1 MNYKKVACFISFS
14 YEKYNWEQFNKI
26 NNLIYGSNYYINY
39 TERENKRNFTKET
52 IWNYLH
58 DRISGSSCTILLL
71 SRDLLWENK
80 HKIEYRNNDFLN
92 SGWVYNE
99 ISASLRDWKNNRI
112 NGIVCVVSDE
122 LVQFN
127 ADGNRSIDINM
138 LPEILRV
145 NQNYIVFV
153 SFTDFMTNHLEFI
166 HKSIERRNRQ
176 IQSNGNF
183 YKIKYDLHNK
193 NK

>member
-1 MNYKKVACFISFS
+1 MNYKKVTCFISFS

-26 NNLIYGSNYYINY
+26 NNLIYESNDCINY
-39 TERENKRNFTKET
+39 TERENKRNFTNET

-71 SRDLLWENK
+71 SSDLLLENK

-122 LVQFN
+122 LVQYIV
-127 ADGNRSIDINM
+127 DSNM

-145 NQNYIVFV
+145 NKNYIVFV
-153 SFTDFMTNHLEFI
+153 SFTHFMRNHLEFI
-166 HKSIERRNRQ
+166 NESIKRRNIQ
-176 IQSNGNF
+176 IESNGNF

-193 NK
+193 NKWYI